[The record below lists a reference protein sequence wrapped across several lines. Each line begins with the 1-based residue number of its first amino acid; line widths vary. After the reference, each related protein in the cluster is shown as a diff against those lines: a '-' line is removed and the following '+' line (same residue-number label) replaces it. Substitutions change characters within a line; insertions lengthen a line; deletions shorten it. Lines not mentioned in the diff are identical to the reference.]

1 MFPPQIIPEE
11 FIKRFKGEIPGEI
24 NLETKNRCIY
34 MIRVAKHQEKLVLT
48 EGWGKFVQTFG
59 LQMGDTIVFRYNGNS
74 KFSVIIFD
82 KRGCENALSI
92 AVDPCLDPVQE
103 RHTDA
108 TDTVNRSNIHPQSCQ
123 MQSSV
128 ESMNTSHVLPQPME
142 IQPSASRVNGMPME
156 SPPVERQ
163 RRLQM
168 DKSCQANM
176 TTINIS
182 SESSG
187 LFLRL

>member
-1 MFPPQIIPEE
+1 
-11 FIKRFKGEIPGEI
+11 
-24 NLETKNRCIY
+24 
-34 MIRVAKHQEKLVLT
+34 
-48 EGWGKFVQTFG
+48 
-59 LQMGDTIVFRYNGNS
+59 
-74 KFSVIIFD
+74 
-82 KRGCENALSI
+82 
-92 AVDPCLDPVQE
+92 
-103 RHTDA
+103 
-108 TDTVNRSNIHPQSCQ
+108 